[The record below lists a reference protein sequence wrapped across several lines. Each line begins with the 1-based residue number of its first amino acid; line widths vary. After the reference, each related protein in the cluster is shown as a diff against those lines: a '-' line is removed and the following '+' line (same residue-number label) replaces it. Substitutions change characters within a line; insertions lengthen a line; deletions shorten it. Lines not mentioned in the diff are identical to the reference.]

1 MFRLRS
7 AVASRL
13 LRNLPLLRLLKLQ
26 LLSRHS
32 SAVVADLQNLC
43 SSERVN
49 PCLLLKARAPLFNL
63 QHAVHRLERAM
74 QLMVDAHVQAPAGT
88 HVSVAER

>member
-1 MFRLRS
+1 
-7 AVASRL
+7 L

-32 SAVVADLQNLC
+32 STVVADLQNLC
-43 SSERVN
+43 SSQRVN
-49 PCLLLKARAPLFNL
+49 PCLLLNPRAPLFNL

-74 QLMVDAHVQAPAGT
+74 RLMVDAHAHAPAGM